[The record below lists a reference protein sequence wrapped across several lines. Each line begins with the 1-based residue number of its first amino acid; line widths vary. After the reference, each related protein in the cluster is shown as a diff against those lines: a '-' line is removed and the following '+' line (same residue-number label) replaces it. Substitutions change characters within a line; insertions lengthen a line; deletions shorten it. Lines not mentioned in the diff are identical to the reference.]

1 MISWI
6 QQTFQHHFRMVFA
19 VLLAVVI
26 ISFVFVIGASP
37 GIGHGERKALSRE
50 FFGLNLASQ
59 ADQTR
64 LIGDAQLSVQ
74 LKFGFQ
80 PQGGEQIQ
88 QFAFVRQA
96 CLHLANQL
104 HVPAPS
110 DAEFREALKKMRMFA
125 GENGQFDVK
134 RYDDFRK
141 NLQSF
146 SGLTETDVA
155 RVVMDDLRI
164 ERVQKLVAGPGYA
177 LPADILRNLELVDT
191 SWTLVTAKLDRNSF
205 QPTINPTDVEL
216 GKFFEENSFR
226 YQHPTRLIASYA
238 LFPTGN
244 YVNAVKVNEA
254 DLRAFFDANPAR
266 FAPADAKPAVGET
279 PAVDFNAVKSQV
291 LQAYVAERA
300 SRLASEDA
308 NNLALA
314 LFDAKAAV
322 DSPAF
327 NELLSKAKVSA
338 KDLPAFSVDSLP
350 AELGNDQRIAE
361 EASRLSADRTIS
373 DAVDTARGSIVLF
386 FKSSI
391 PPSQPQLAEVKARV
405 LEDYRENERVKRF
418 IAAGAAISGATQAK
432 VLGGQSFEAAVKTI
446 ADGQGIKVETKQLAP
461 FTFRQPPQDVDRSI
475 YNTLLT
481 LKKGEVSPMVS
492 TADAGYLVFA
502 LDRKA
507 PELSE
512 ANPNYA
518 LIRTNYT
525 TAAAQAN
532 IGEYLQDMIS
542 AELARSEAR

>member
-6 QQTFQHHFRMVFA
+6 QQTFQHHFRVVFA

-37 GIGHGERKALSRE
+37 GISHGERKALSKD

-80 PQGGEQIQ
+80 PQSGEQIQ

-96 CLHLANQL
+96 CLFLADQL

-110 DAEFREALKKMRMFA
+110 DAEFRESLKKMRMFA
-125 GENGQFDVK
+125 GESGQFDVK

-191 SWTLVTAKLDRNSF
+191 SWTLVTAKLDRASF
-205 QPTINPTDVEL
+205 QPTINPSDAEL
-216 GKFFEENSFR
+216 AKFFEENAFR

-244 YVNAVKVNEA
+244 YVNAVKVNDA
-254 DLRAFFDANPAR
+254 DLRAYFDANPAR
-266 FAPADAKPAVGET
+266 FAPAEAKPAVGEA
-279 PAVDFNAVKSQV
+279 PAVDFNAVKNQV
-291 LQAYVAERA
+291 LQAFVAERA
-300 SRLASEDA
+300 ARLASEDA
-308 NNLALA
+308 YKLAEA
-314 LFDAKAAV
+314 LFDAKAAI
-322 DSPAF
+322 DSPVF
-327 NELLSKAKVSA
+327 NELLSKAKVVA
-338 KDLPAFSVDSLP
+338 KDLPAFSIDALP
-350 AELGNDQRIAE
+350 AELGNDQRLAE
-361 EASRLSADRTIS
+361 EAGRLSADRTVS
-373 DAVDTARGSIVLF
+373 DAIDTPRGSVVLF
-386 FKSSI
+386 YKNSI
-391 PPSQPQLAEVKARV
+391 PPTQPQLVEVKARV

-418 IAAGAAISGATQAK
+418 IAAGAAISGAAQAK
-432 VLGGQSFEAAVKTI
+432 ILGGQSFEVAVKAI
-446 ADGQGIKVETKQLAP
+446 AEGQGIKVETKQLAP
-461 FTFRQPPQDVDRSI
+461 FTFRQPPQEVDRSI

-502 LDRKA
+502 LDRKV

-532 IGEYLQDMIS
+532 VGEYLQDMIS
-542 AELARSEAR
+542 AELARSAAR